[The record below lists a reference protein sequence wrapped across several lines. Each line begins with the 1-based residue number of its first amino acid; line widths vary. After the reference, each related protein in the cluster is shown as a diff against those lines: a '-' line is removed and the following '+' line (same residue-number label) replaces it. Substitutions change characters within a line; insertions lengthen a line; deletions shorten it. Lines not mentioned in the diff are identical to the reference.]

1 MTDDTL
7 SNDNIIT
14 DILDNDIS
22 KALGKLSVLLD
33 KNSTNDFH
41 NKDF

>member
-22 KALGKLSVLLD
+22 KALEKLSVLLD